1 MTALVD
7 TGVLLSAI
15 AENDDLYDICA
26 LALEEEPDPLLP
38 EVVLPE
44 LGYLLLRD
52 IDYPTLIQFL
62 RSVGAG
68 DLPLISLTP
77 ADVERAAEILEQY
90 ADTHVD
96 FVDCAIVALAERLN
110 VTRVLTVDRRH
121 FTLFRPRH
129 CPAFELIP

>member
-1 MTALVD
+1 MTALLD
-7 TGVLLSAI
+7 TGVLLAAI
-15 AENDDLYDICA
+15 AENDDLHEVCA
-26 LALEEEPDPLLP
+26 LALEEEPEPLLP

-44 LGYLLLRD
+44 LSYLMVRD
-52 IDYPTLIQFL
+52 VDYPTLVQFL

-68 DLPLISLTP
+68 DLRLVSLTP
-77 ADVERAAEILEQY
+77 ADVVRAAEILEQY
-90 ADTHVD
+90 ADAHVD

-110 VTRVLTVDRRH
+110 ITRILTVDRRH